1 MEKESYHHG
10 ALRED
15 LIQKGIQLIN
25 EEGFQ
30 KFSLRKVAALCQVS
44 HTAPYKHFK
53 NKEELMEAIGAYVL
67 LDFSEA
73 IRKAAEENPGQGCLL
88 AIGTRYVTYM
98 TEHKDYFNF
107 LFSGPNK
114 AVVLYEEGKFSYQEG
129 HPFGVFKEVATK
141 ILQKYIP
148 EENPR
153 NQMILQCWCEVHG
166 LAHLIISG
174 ILECKEGYDQIARQ
188 MLYIQMNRF
197 GEDRPL

>member
-10 ALRED
+10 ALREE
-15 LIQKGIQLIN
+15 LIEKGIQLIN

-53 NKEELMEAIGAYVL
+53 NKEELMEAIGDYIL
-67 LDFSEA
+67 QDFSKA
-73 IRKAAEENPGQGCLL
+73 IRRAAEENPGQGCLL

-98 TEHKDYFNF
+98 IEHKDYFNF
-107 LFSGPNK
+107 LFAGPNK
-114 AVVLYEEGKFSYQEG
+114 AVVSFENGKFSYQEG
-129 HPFGVFKEVATK
+129 HPFGVFNEVATG
-141 ILQKYIP
+141 ILQKYIS
-148 EENPR
+148 EEEPR
-153 NQMILQCWCEVHG
+153 NEVILQCWCEVHG

-174 ILECKEGYDQIARQ
+174 ILECTEAYEKITQS

-197 GEDRPL
+197 GGDRPL